1 MAIIMGI
8 LMNPDL
14 LTVTQWLSPAFPLG
28 SFAYSH
34 GLEAAVEAGEVRD
47 ADALAT
53 WIGDVLR
60 YGAGKTDAI
69 LLCQSLAGQDI
80 SELAS
85 ALAAS
90 KERLEET
97 QAQGRA
103 FAETLNGFDAGNP
116 EIAHAP
122 LPVALGV
129 AARELSLADQELA
142 SLYLHAFASNLVSVG
157 VRFIPLGQTAG
168 QKALAALHP
177 MILEVAEQA
186 AEADLS
192 DLGSAAFGADLMA
205 MRHETQEVRIFK
217 T

>member
-1 MAIIMGI
+1 
-8 LMNPDL
+8 MNPDL

-47 ADALAT
+47 ASALTA
-53 WIGDVLR
+53 WIADILR
-60 YGAGKTDAI
+60 FGAGKTDAI
-69 LLCQSLAGQDI
+69 LLCQSRAGQDLT
-80 SELAS
+80 ELAV

-103 FAETLNGFDAGNP
+103 FAQTVNGLASGGA
-116 EIAHAP
+116 EIAPAP

-129 AARELSLADQELA
+129 AARNLSLTEAELS

-177 MILEVAEQA
+177 VILEVAEQA
-186 AEADLS
+186 ARATLS
-192 DLGSAAFGADLMA
+192 EIGSAAFSADMMA

>member
-1 MAIIMGI
+1 MAIIMGT

-34 GLEAAVEAGEVRD
+34 GLEAAVEAGEVSD
-47 ADALAT
+47 ADALAR
-53 WIGDVLR
+53 WIGGVLR

-69 LLCQSLAGQDI
+69 LLCQSRAGHDL

-97 QAQGRA
+97 LAQGRA
-103 FAETLNGFDAGNP
+103 FAQTLNGFDAGNP
-116 EIAHAP
+116 EIGHAP

-129 AARELSLADQELA
+129 AARKLSLSGQELA

-177 MILEVAEQA
+177 VILEVAEQA
-186 AEADLS
+186 TEADLS